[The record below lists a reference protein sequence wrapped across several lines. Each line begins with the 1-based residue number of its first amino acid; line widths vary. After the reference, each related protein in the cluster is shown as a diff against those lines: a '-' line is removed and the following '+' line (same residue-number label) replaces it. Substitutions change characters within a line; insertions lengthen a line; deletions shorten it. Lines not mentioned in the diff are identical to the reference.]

1 MIINKEIPVS
11 AAALI
16 ALIFAVPL
24 ILYIWVL
31 EPKPPTHDICK
42 NKNSEYRGYYKT
54 RFNIKI
60 QLFHS
65 RNTLQLFL
73 KISRKRKREKYKI
86 GEDKENLFLFIYC
99 WVLHVAMRRCPCISF
114 TIWALGHKRWW
125 PASLGWRKLEWA
137 TKRSKRSSLKIN
149 QEPRDWTPNY
159 FSLFSCPY
167 IG

>member
-73 KISRKRKREKYKI
+73 KISRKGKEKNTREEKI
-86 GEDKENLFLFIYC
+86 KKTCSPLFIIGFFMWLWDVALVSHLRSEHLVVKDGGQPPLGGENLSEQLRD
-99 WVLHVAMRRCPCISF
+99 LRD
-114 TIWALGHKRWW
+114 L
-125 PASLGWRKLEWA
+125 LL
-137 TKRSKRSSLKIN
+137 RSIKS
-149 QEPRDWTPNY
+149 
-159 FSLFSCPY
+159 
-167 IG
+167 

>member
-73 KISRKRKREKYKI
+73 KISRKRKREEYKT
-86 GEDKENLFLFIYC
+86 EEKKRTCSPFFYF
-99 WVLHVAMRRCPCISF
+99 WVLHVAMRHHPCVSL
-114 TIWALGHKRWW
+114 TIRTLGRRWW
-125 PASLGWRKLEWA
+125 CLVSLGGE
-137 TKRSKRSSLKIN
+137 
-149 QEPRDWTPNY
+149 
-159 FSLFSCPY
+159 
-167 IG
+167 